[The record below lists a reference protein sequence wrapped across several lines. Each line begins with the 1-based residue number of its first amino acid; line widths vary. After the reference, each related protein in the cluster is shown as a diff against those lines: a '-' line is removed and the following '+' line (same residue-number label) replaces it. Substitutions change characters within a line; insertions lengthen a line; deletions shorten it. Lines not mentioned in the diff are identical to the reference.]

1 MYHMTRAT
9 VRDLRY
15 NFPAIERRLRRGEE
29 IEITKRGKP
38 IGRLRGIT
46 PAQPFTAED
55 IMARLKRIH
64 GDKKVDVQAIIRYD
78 RGED

>member
-1 MYHMTRAT
+1 MTRAT

-38 IGRLRGIT
+38 IGRLAPISNGKHRK
-46 PAQPFTAED
+46 PAD
-55 IMARLKRIH
+55 IMARLTAIY
-64 GDKKVDVQAIIRYD
+64 GDKKIDTLELVRYG

>member
-1 MYHMTRAT
+1 MTRAT

-38 IGRLRGIT
+38 IGRLTGV
-46 PAQPFTAED
+46 PANPPPLPDFA
-55 IMARLKRIH
+55 ARTKRILGSKKIDVVELVRYGR
-64 GDKKVDVQAIIRYD
+64 GDY
-78 RGED
+78 

>member
-1 MYHMTRAT
+1 MDHMTKAT

-38 IGRLRGIT
+38 IGRLVGL
-46 PAQPFTAED
+46 TAEPMELPD
-55 IMARLKRIH
+55 FVARARRIL
-64 GDKKVDVQAIIRYD
+64 GEKQVDAVELVRYG
-78 RGED
+78 RGEL